1 MLLRGTTSSVQ
12 PCAVAVDEKAD
23 GGKIV
28 RICGEVSEIQED
40 GQTIYQYDEVV
51 FELEPGRT
59 ETASDIE
66 ECLADWWEYGS
77 QEEEAAPTLEERV
90 AMLEDYIISGG
101 EI

>member
-1 MLLRGTTSSVQ
+1 MLLKDTRSSEM
-12 PCAVAVDEKAD
+12 PCAVAVDEMED
-23 GGKIV
+23 GRRIV

-51 FELEPGRT
+51 FELEAGRT
-59 ETASDIE
+59 ETVADIE
-66 ECLADWWEYGS
+66 ENLYDWWEYGS

-90 AMLEDYIISGG
+90 AMLEDYIIAGG